1 MSVIDALMAFTVAA
15 MLLTLTPG
23 LDTALILRT
32 STVEGTRK
40 AIQAQLGINAGCLA
54 WAAMVALGLGALI
67 AVSELAYSLLKWC
80 GAAYLAW
87 LGVQM
92 LWRPRRE
99 MGSMTAPADASSSS
113 GFMRGFF
120 GNLLNPKIGIF
131 YVSFLPQF
139 IPAGH
144 SPVLW
149 TFGLVTIHVVLG
161 SLWAAVLI
169 GGTRRLSVFLQREK
183 VVKWLD
189 RTTGAV
195 FLLFATKLAVSHR
208 PG

>member
-1 MSVIDALMAFTVAA
+1 MTVSDALMAFTFAA
-15 MLLTLTPG
+15 ILLTLTPG

-32 STVEGTRK
+32 ASVDGTRK

-54 WAAMVALGLGALI
+54 WAAMVAFGLGALI
-67 AVSELAYSLLKWC
+67 AVSELAYNLLKWC

-92 LWRPRRE
+92 LLRPRQQ
-99 MGSMTAPADASSSS
+99 MGEAATRGGQN
-113 GFMRGFF
+113 GFVRGFF
-120 GNLLNPKIGIF
+120 GNLLNPKVGIF

-149 TFGLVTIHVVLG
+149 TFGLVLIHVVIG
-161 SLWAAVLI
+161 TLWSALLI
-169 GGTRRLSVFLQREK
+169 GSTRRLSGFLRREK

-195 FLLFATKLAVSHR
+195 FLLFAARLAISQR

>member
-1 MSVIDALMAFTVAA
+1 MTVIDALMAFTFAA
-15 MLLTLTPG
+15 ALLTLTPG

-32 STVEGTRK
+32 SAVEGTRK
-40 AIQAQLGINAGCLA
+40 AIQAQLGINAGCLV
-54 WAAMVALGLGALI
+54 WAAMVAFGLGALI
-67 AVSELAYSLLKWC
+67 AVSELAYNLLKWC

-92 LWRPRRE
+92 LLRPRQS
-99 MGSMTAPADASSSS
+99 MGSVAMSAGARS

-120 GNLLNPKIGIF
+120 GNLLNPKVGIF

-149 TFGLVTIHVVLG
+149 TFGLVMIHVLLG
-161 SLWAAVLI
+161 TLWSALLI
-169 GGTRRLSVFLQREK
+169 GSTRRLSGFLQREN

-189 RTTGAV
+189 RTTGTV

>member
-1 MSVIDALMAFTVAA
+1 MTVPDALMAFTFAA

-32 STVEGTRK
+32 STVDGTRK
-40 AIQAQLGINAGCLA
+40 AVHAQLGINAGCLA
-54 WAAMVALGLGALI
+54 WAVMVAFGLGALI
-67 AVSELAYSLLKWC
+67 AVSELAYNLLKWC
-80 GAAYLAW
+80 GAVYLAW
-87 LGVQM
+87 LGIQM
-92 LWRPRRE
+92 LLRPRQN
-99 MGSMTAPADASSSS
+99 MGNATTATGGRNA
-113 GFMRGFF
+113 FTRGFF
-120 GNLLNPKIGIF
+120 GNLLNPKVGIF

-149 TFGLVTIHVVLG
+149 TFGLVAIHMLLG
-161 SLWAAVLI
+161 TLWAALLI
-169 GGTRRLSVFLQREK
+169 GSTRKLSVFLQRER

-195 FLLFATKLAVSHR
+195 FLLFATRLAISHR

>member
-1 MSVIDALMAFTVAA
+1 MTVIDALMAFTFAA
-15 MLLTLTPG
+15 TLLTLTPG

-32 STVEGTRK
+32 SAVEGTRK
-40 AIQAQLGINAGCLA
+40 AIQAQLGINAGCLV
-54 WAAMVALGLGALI
+54 WAAMVAFGLGALI
-67 AVSELAYSLLKWC
+67 AVSELAYNLLKWC
-80 GAAYLAW
+80 GAAYLVW

-92 LWRPRRE
+92 LLRPRQS
-99 MGSMTAPADASSSS
+99 MGSVAMSAGARS

-120 GNLLNPKIGIF
+120 GNLLNPKVGIF

-149 TFGLVTIHVVLG
+149 TFGLVMIHVLLG
-161 SLWAAVLI
+161 TLWSALLI
-169 GGTRRLSVFLQREK
+169 GSTRRLSGFLQREK

-189 RTTGAV
+189 RTTGTV

>member
-1 MSVIDALMAFTVAA
+1 MTVTDALMAFTFAA
-15 MLLTLTPG
+15 TLLTLTPG

-40 AIQAQLGINAGCLA
+40 AIQAQLGISTGCLA
-54 WAAMVALGLGALI
+54 WAAMVAFGLGALI
-67 AVSELAYSLLKWC
+67 AVSELAYNLLKWC

-87 LGVQM
+87 LGAQM
-92 LWRPRRE
+92 LLRPRQK
-99 MGSMTAPADASSSS
+99 MGEADVSR
-113 GFMRGFF
+113 GTQNWFMRGFF
-120 GNLLNPKIGIF
+120 GNLLNPKVGIF

-139 IPAGH
+139 IPTGH

-149 TFGLVTIHVVLG
+149 TFGLVMIHVVIG
-161 SLWAAVLI
+161 TLWSALLI
-169 GGTRRLSVFLQREK
+169 GSTRRLSGILQREK

-189 RTTGAV
+189 RTTGTV
-195 FLLFATKLAVSHR
+195 FLLFAAKLAVSHR

>member
-1 MSVIDALMAFTVAA
+1 MSVTDALMAFTFAA
-15 MLLTLTPG
+15 ALLTLTPG

-32 STVEGTRK
+32 ATVEGARK

-54 WAAMVALGLGALI
+54 WAAAVAFGLGALI
-67 AVSELAYSLLKWC
+67 AVSELAYNLLKWC
-80 GAAYLAW
+80 GAGYLAW

-92 LWRPRRE
+92 LLKPRQQ
-99 MGSMTAPADASSSS
+99 MGDVTLSS
-113 GFMRGFF
+113 GSQNAFLRGFF
-120 GNLLNPKIGIF
+120 GNLLNPKVGIF

-139 IPAGH
+139 IPTGH

-149 TFGLVTIHVVLG
+149 TFGLVLIHVVLG
-161 SLWAAVLI
+161 TLWSALLI
-169 GGTRRLSVFLQREK
+169 GSTRKLSGILKQEG

-195 FLLFATKLAVSHR
+195 FLLFAAKLALSRR